1 MATKIELIK
10 QWLTN
15 EGYKSEID
23 SDGDLVFRFQG
34 ANLICPASTD
44 DPLYLQIIMPGIYTF
59 NNGERVKVLEAISSL
74 CRERKC
80 VKAFVAGEDLHLSLE
95 MLIDTSPEIDDF
107 FERGCTMLIQARMFM
122 MEKILH

>member
-23 SDGDLVFRFQG
+23 SNGNLVFKYQG
-34 ANLICPASTD
+34 ANLICPAGTD
-44 DPLYLQIIMPGIYTF
+44 DPLYLQIIMPCIHTF
-59 NNGERVKVLEAISSL
+59 NSGERVKVLEAISLL

-80 VKAFVAGEDLHLSLE
+80 VKAFVAGENLHLSLE
-95 MLIDTSPEIDDF
+95 MLMDTSPEVDDF
-107 FERGCTMLIQARMFM
+107 FERCCDMLLQARMFM